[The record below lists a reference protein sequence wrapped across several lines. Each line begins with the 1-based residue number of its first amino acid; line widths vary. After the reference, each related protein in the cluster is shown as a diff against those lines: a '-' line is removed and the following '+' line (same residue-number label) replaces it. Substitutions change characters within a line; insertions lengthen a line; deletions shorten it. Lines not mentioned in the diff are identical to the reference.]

1 MSTSSSNN
9 IAAVAASDDFD
20 VMAAVGGWR
29 GIIESVVPTLL
40 FLGLYIATH
49 DTMRAVIAALA
60 VCIIFLAARAIQRV
74 PVAPACGGLCA
85 MAISAALVWKTGEA
99 SNVFFWGIILNAV
112 YGIALL
118 ISLLVRWPLFG
129 VLFSLATGTRMQWRQ
144 EKEYKDVKKRHY
156 IVTWLWVVVF
166 ALRLAI
172 ELPLYYADATE
183 ALGIAKLILGLPLFA
198 LAAWFSWLI
207 APKGAILDQLKQAQ
221 QSSEVSEIPEVPE
234 ISQLEEESSSS

>member
-1 MSTSSSNN
+1 MSTSGSNN

-29 GIIESVVPTLL
+29 GIIESIVPTLL
-40 FLGLYIATH
+40 FLALYIASH

-60 VCIIFLAARAIQRV
+60 VCIVFLAARAIQRV

-118 ISLLVRWPLFG
+118 ISVLVRWPLFG
-129 VLFSLATGTRMQWRQ
+129 VLFSVATGTGMQWRQ

-156 IVTWLWVVVF
+156 IITWLWIAVF
-166 ALRLAI
+166 AFRLAI

-183 ALGIAKLILGLPLFA
+183 ALGIAKLVLGLPLFA

-207 APKGAILDQLKQAQ
+207 APKGAMLDQLKKAQ
-221 QSSEVSEIPEVPE
+221 QLSESSEVPEV
-234 ISQLEEESSSS
+234 SQLEEESSSS

>member
-1 MSTSSSNN
+1 MSTSGSNN

-29 GIIESVVPTLL
+29 GIIESIVPTLL
-40 FLGLYIATH
+40 FLGLYIASH

-60 VCIIFLAARAIQRV
+60 VCIVFLAARAIQRV
-74 PVAPACGGLCA
+74 PVAPAFGGLCA
-85 MAISAALVWKTGEA
+85 MAISAVLVWKTGEA

-118 ISLLVRWPLFG
+118 ISVLVRWPLFG
-129 VLFSLATGTRMQWRQ
+129 VLFSVATGTGMQWRQ

-156 IVTWLWVVVF
+156 IITWLWIAVF
-166 ALRLAI
+166 AFRLAI

-183 ALGIAKLILGLPLFA
+183 ALGIAKLVLGLPLFA

-207 APKGAILDQLKQAQ
+207 APKGAMLEQLKKAQ
-221 QSSEVSEIPEVPE
+221 QLSESSEVPEV
-234 ISQLEEESSSS
+234 SQLEEESSSS